1 MINLYSTAS
10 NSTFVMYPD
19 EIPFSAS
26 LTPFYRL
33 SLSQSLDNSNSLV
46 TLTRLNTS
54 VSKNKSSVIILQAP
68 SGSGVPSVSGQYQ
81 AELLYQAEPAP
92 AKWGTE
98 HVQFGTL
105 NSLWS
110 DVDSINFVIQ
120 SASVISQDRAYVY
133 GTNEQ
138 SITTYT
144 DTNQIGS
151 YTTYNS

>member
-81 AELLYQAEPAP
+81 AEFLFCRQFDNR
-92 AKWGTE
+92 G
-98 HVQFGTL
+98 HFVQHRL
-105 NSLWS
+105 
-110 DVDSINFVIQ
+110 IQ
-120 SASVISQDRAYVY
+120 VAFQLVSVCHGA
-133 GTNEQ
+133 NWW
-138 SITTYT
+138 
-144 DTNQIGS
+144 NLAFA
-151 YTTYNS
+151 